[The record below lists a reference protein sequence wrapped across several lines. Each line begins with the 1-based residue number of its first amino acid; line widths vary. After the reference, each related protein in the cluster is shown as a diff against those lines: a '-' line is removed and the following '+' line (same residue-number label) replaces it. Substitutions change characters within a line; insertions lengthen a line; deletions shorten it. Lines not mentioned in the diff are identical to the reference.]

1 MSMMEYK
8 FSEPNLKNLKALREL
23 IREEED
29 HEVSLDEALRRA
41 LEFYHKFVPY
51 N

>member
-1 MSMMEYK
+1 MTEYK
-8 FSEPNLKNLKALREL
+8 FSEPNLRNLKALREL
-23 IREEED
+23 IREKEGC
-29 HEVSLDEALRRA
+29 EVSLDEALRRA

>member
-1 MSMMEYK
+1 MIEYR
-8 FSEPNLKNLKALREL
+8 FSEFNLESLRALREV
-23 IREEED
+23 IRVED
-29 HEVSLDEALRRA
+29 GREVSLDETLRRA